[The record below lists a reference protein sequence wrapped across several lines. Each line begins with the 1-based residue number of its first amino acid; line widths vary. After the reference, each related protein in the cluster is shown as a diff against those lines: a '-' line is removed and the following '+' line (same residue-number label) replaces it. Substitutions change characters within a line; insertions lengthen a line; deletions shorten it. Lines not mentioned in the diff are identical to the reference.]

1 NLLLA
6 TACAGLVSA
15 GAVMAQVGAERN
27 RHLLYIAL
35 PGGSGVDGQSG
46 IVVLD
51 ADRNYQFVKR
61 ISYGLPAAR
70 MPGPEITGVTA
81 SVPENKLYVTTQGGN
96 MLAID
101 LTTDQVAWE

>member
-1 NLLLA
+1 MRVLA
-6 TACAGLVSA
+6 RGPARPRGDFMIHT
-15 GAVMAQVGAERN
+15 
-27 RHLLYIAL
+27 RHLLYVTL
-35 PGGSGVDGQSG
+35 PGSLERPIYPNGDG

-81 SVPENKLYVTTQGGN
+81 SVPENKL
-96 MLAID
+96 
-101 LTTDQVAWE
+101 